1 MTPSGATG
9 SFNRFTIRFGNRS
22 ACLPAQ
28 HPMTPQRLF
37 RRAALLAC
45 LALVGIGSLRA
56 QDMSSSELLK
66 RYLGARTAFLA
77 SRDVPPGMLR
87 LPYQPPA
94 MLYVPGDTVRS
105 WLEQLEHQR
114 LLAILPGPLETFQL
128 TSWEKISHLRRAVHQ
143 DHFDSTQWA
152 FTGSNSRSPVDTMR
166 TADLRARLQTLFGA
180 PTVTLAESPSPDS
193 LLREQVIQFEY
204 WFILNESIR
213 VVVLD
218 VNGPWDRGVV
228 LAADQKYRSDLQDIK
243 EDFLEQLIPSAGRTR
258 FTDYYYNVDQ
268 RAWYLT
274 GFDGASFFDRRIE
287 RPDLSIGRPAPV
299 TAPEVPPRTD
309 PNESQ

>member
-1 MTPSGATG
+1 MT
-9 SFNRFTIRFGNRS
+9 
-22 ACLPAQ
+22 L
-28 HPMTPQRLF
+28 HRLI

-45 LALVGIGSLRA
+45 LALIGFGNLQA

-66 RYLGARTAFLA
+66 RYLNARTAFLA
-77 SRDVPPGMLR
+77 SRDVAPGMLR
-87 LPYQPPA
+87 LPYQRPV
-94 MLYVPGDTVRS
+94 MLYVPGDTVRA

-114 LLAILPGPLETFQL
+114 LLALLPDPLETFSL
-128 TSWEKISHLRRAVHQ
+128 ASWEKISHLRLSVHQ
-143 DHFDSTQWA
+143 DEFDSTQWA

-180 PTVTLAESPSPDS
+180 PTVTLVESPSPDS

-204 WFILNESIR
+204 WFILNGSIR

-228 LAADQKYRSDLQDIK
+228 LAADQRYRSNLQDIK
-243 EDFLEQLIPSAGRTR
+243 EDFLEQLIPGADRTR
-258 FTDYYYNVDQ
+258 FTDYYYNVDR

-299 TAPEVPPRTD
+299 IAPEVPPQTD
-309 PNESQ
+309 PNEPQ